1 VLEAQTCSYVTS
13 NGAIKRDHVR
23 HHKGVYKRWGCTLR
37 PCDIIPQS
45 GMCQCSHK
53 LFDYKLWILASRHN
67 LQPDGRWHGLF
78 CQTEER
84 LAWMDGYTQ
93 ICLYFESSWC
103 LVILHFECVKSGI
116 GSSMVIGFYIIIIHY
131 L

>member
-1 VLEAQTCSYVTS
+1 MFVDPHLLDNNSNAFDDDERPNSVTNGEGVVNVGELISLGDDISTVNDVKVLEAQTCSYVTS

-53 LFDYKLWILASRHN
+53 LFDYKL
-67 LQPDGRWHGLF
+67 
-78 CQTEER
+78 
-84 LAWMDGYTQ
+84 
-93 ICLYFESSWC
+93 
-103 LVILHFECVKSGI
+103 
-116 GSSMVIGFYIIIIHY
+116 
-131 L
+131 